1 MSNSTKSEPI
11 TGPAPE
17 GAGPCY
23 VHGTTVAWGPGAVLI
38 LGASGSGKSA
48 LALELMALGCV
59 LVSDD
64 QTELQRQGA
73 VLRAT
78 APAPLRGMIEARHV
92 GLLAAEVQ
100 ESAIVT
106 LVVDLSQ
113 VEAERLPPEHKHHL
127 LGLELP
133 LLYAVHAG
141 YFPAAILQYLKGAR
155 RA

>member
-1 MSNSTKSEPI
+1 VSKSAGSEHV

-64 QTELQRQGA
+64 QTVLQRQGA
-73 VLRAT
+73 VLCARAPD
-78 APAPLRGMIEARHV
+78 ALRGMIEARHV

-100 ESAIVT
+100 DSAIVT

-113 VEAERLPPEHKHHL
+113 EEGERLPPERKQTL
-127 LGLELP
+127 LGLDLP
-133 LLYAVHAG
+133 LLYRVDAG

>member
-1 MSNSTKSEPI
+1 M
-11 TGPAPE
+11 
-17 GAGPCY
+17 
-23 VHGTTVAWGPGAVLI
+23 LI

-64 QTELQRQGA
+64 QTLLQRQGA
-73 VLRAT
+73 VLCAT
-78 APAPLRGMIEARHV
+78 APDALRGMIEARHV
-92 GLLAAEVQ
+92 GLLAAEAQ

-106 LVVDLSQ
+106 LVVDLSR
-113 VEAERLPPEHKHHL
+113 VEADRLPPERKHSL

-133 LLYAVHAG
+133 LLHRVDAG